1 MRFAILINL
10 DYQNYSY
17 ELCRFLWNE
26 IRVKM
31 VNAGFLLDGRI
42 FTIGRPP
49 IEASARAR
57 EVIESMNE
65 DMEDYDYPE
74 FYGKDIYSFI
84 KEFYGF
90 DLSNTVN
97 LLLPPVGHIQVVE
110 S

>member
-1 MRFAILINL
+1 MRFAILVNL

-26 IRVKM
+26 LRVKM

-42 FTIGRPP
+42 FTIDLPP
-49 IEASARAR
+49 AEASNLARK
-57 EVIESMNE
+57 VIESMNE
-65 DMEDYDYPE
+65 DIEEYDYPE

-97 LLLPPVGHIQVVE
+97 LLLPPVEHIQVVE
-110 S
+110 G